1 MRNEQLE
8 SDVTSATQAGSGQAI
23 LSEAIDQARFSFS
36 QMLIIGICILLN
48 VLDGFDITTMAVSKK
63 AIAGDL
69 GLSASQLGYLDG
81 VALAGMCLG
90 AMFLGALSDL
100 IGRRRMIMISISVIA
115 VAMFLTAL
123 VQNFAQFFVIR
134 LITGLGVG
142 AMLASIATI
151 ASEFAPE
158 RYRSLAVTVATAGYP
173 LGAMLGGTFGP
184 GLISNWG
191 WQGVFYFGAA
201 ATAVTAT
208 IAMLLLPE
216 SLQFLLARQ
225 PRNALA
231 KANRVLER
239 INASPLAV
247 LPPPSG
253 QAHAGVMKT
262 VFGLFDN
269 LGGLFRDGLARKTLL
284 LWLTFFL
291 CFIGLYFLMSWIPFL
306 IEDSGFSRAQGGQAF
321 ALFNVGGVLG
331 ILMLGALST
340 RFHLTAT
347 IGTFLLLS
355 AVFMVVFANAQG
367 SFGMLMGLIL
377 VIGIMQQ
384 GGFTGLYACAAKIYP
399 SEIKATGLGWAIGLG
414 RIGAVA
420 GPAIA
425 GVLIDRGIDMNT
437 NFMIFAVPMLLGGLM
452 AYTLKVR

>member
-1 MRNEQLE
+1 MTTA
-8 SDVTSATQAGSGQAI
+8 SVASTGQSI
-23 LSEAIDQARFSFS
+23 LTDAIDQGRLSFA
-36 QMLIIGICILLN
+36 QVLIVGICILLN

-81 VALAGMCLG
+81 IALAGMCLG
-90 AMFLGALSDL
+90 AMFLGAMSDL
-100 IGRRRMIMISISVIA
+100 IGRRRMILISISVISI
-115 VAMFLTAL
+115 AMFLTAL
-123 VQNFAQFFVIR
+123 VQNFSQFFVIR

-151 ASEFAPE
+151 ASEFSPE

-184 GLISNWG
+184 GLINNWG

-201 ATAVTAT
+201 ATAVMAT
-208 IAMLLLPE
+208 IALLFLPE
-216 SLQFLLARQ
+216 SLQFLLVRQ

-231 KANRVLER
+231 KANRVLVR
-239 INASPLAV
+239 LQARPLDA
-247 LPPPSG
+247 LPPALG

-291 CFIGLYFLMSWIPFL
+291 CFISLYFLMSWIPFL
-306 IEDSGFSRAQGGQAF
+306 IEDSGFSRAQGGKAF
-321 ALFNVGGVLG
+321 ALFNVGGVIG
-331 ILMLGALST
+331 IVTLGALST
-340 RFHLTAT
+340 RYHLSAT

-367 SFGMLMGLIL
+367 SYGMLMMLIL
-377 VIGIMQQ
+377 VIGILQQ

-420 GPAIA
+420 GPATA